1 MVAYIEAHGLH
12 NRVTY
17 VGTTDNIPEYLAMA
31 DAFVSATFFEGGP
44 LTLLEAIKADIPVAM
59 SSVGCAS
66 HFAKHAGIELVDP
79 VYDMTRFTGSVTEM
93 RSSAQFEQRLADA
106 MLRVLNN
113 GARPQ
118 LSGAELG
125 ALDKERTYQSYVNL
139 VQRLIGDQTLQVTES
154 LAVKLG

>member
-1 MVAYIEAHGLH
+1 
-12 NRVTY
+12 
-17 VGTTDNIPEYLAMA
+17 
-31 DAFVSATFFEGGP
+31 
-44 LTLLEAIKADIPVAM
+44 
-59 SSVGCAS
+59 
-66 HFAKHAGIELVDP
+66 
-79 VYDMTRFTGSVTEM
+79 M
-93 RSSAQFEQRLADA
+93 RSSAQFEQRLAEA

-139 VQRLIGDQTLQVTES
+139 VQQLIGGQTLQVTES